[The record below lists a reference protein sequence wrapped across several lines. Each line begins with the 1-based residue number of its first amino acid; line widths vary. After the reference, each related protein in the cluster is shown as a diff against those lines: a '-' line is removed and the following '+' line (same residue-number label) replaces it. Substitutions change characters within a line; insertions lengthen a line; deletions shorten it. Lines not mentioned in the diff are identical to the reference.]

1 MAESDDPTKT
11 IKVFI
16 SSPSDVRPE
25 RLIAEKVVRRLDR
38 EFAYHFRVEPVLWER
53 EPLTA
58 AAHFQDKIIPPHE
71 TDIVVVMLW
80 SRLGVPLPEEKYR
93 GVVSGKL
100 VTGTEWEFEDA
111 LASYREHQL
120 PDLLLYRKRAEVVMS
135 TKDRK
140 ALEEHCRQE
149 DLVEAFM
156 ATWTKD
162 AEGKSFTAASWE
174 FADATQ
180 FEELLETH
188 LRALLERRLK
198 GIAPMPAGEQAPTI
212 RWHKGSPF
220 RGLEAFDLEHA
231 PVFCGRARARNELRE
246 ALTRQID
253 KGTAFVLVFGAS
265 GSGKSSLVKAGL
277 LADLLL
283 PGMIGRVALCRYG
296 VMRPGEGEEGRS
308 HRLSTDGL

>member
-1 MAESDDPTKT
+1 MTESDAPAKT

-58 AAHFQDKIIPPHE
+58 TAHFQDNIVPPSE

-80 SRLGVPLPEEKYR
+80 SRLGRPLPEEKYR
-93 GVVSGKL
+93 GAVSRRA

-120 PDLLLYRKRAEVVMS
+120 PDLLLYRSRKPVVAS
-135 TKDRK
+135 LEDDA
-140 ALEEHCRQE
+140 ALEEQRRQKR
-149 DLVEAFM
+149 LVETFM
-156 ATWTKD
+156 AEWFQD

-174 FADATQ
+174 FLDATQ
-180 FEELLETH
+180 FEEMLETH
-188 LRALLERRLK
+188 LRELLERRLE
-198 GIAPMPAGEQAPTI
+198 GLASLPAGEQAPTI

-231 PVFCGRARARNELRE
+231 PVFFGRARARAGAQRAARSAHAADRQGHGLRSG
-246 ALTRQID
+246 LRRQRRRQV
-253 KGTAFVLVFGAS
+253 VL
-265 GSGKSSLVKAGL
+265 
-277 LADLLL
+277 
-283 PGMIGRVALCRYG
+283 
-296 VMRPGEGEEGRS
+296 GEGGPA
-308 HRLSTDGL
+308 G